1 MKKVQVDLKAIV
13 KDIRDGKTDEEIK
26 KKHNLSMTSLA
37 RIKKALMERNLISRE
52 QLKAQ
57 SGSGQPKVKS
67 INIKEFLKDFTEKS
81 DDTFLMT
88 KYNLS
93 ATRLKNIYDKLIGKG
108 LISEYEYHTRLVK
121 TPELED
127 AEASPMAAST
137 MIDLVENPATGSRA
151 SGWKVSAA
159 EIDLPDSFY
168 KDHSIGGA
176 GQTTDPQK
184 GARKGDSSV
193 VIDLVGKESCPKCG
207 HPKDPHISSKSC
219 AKCGV
224 LFSKVKK
231 QEPRTNKPKGKSG
244 SQRSN
249 DINDQDVPAKTFGS
263 KILDKL
269 KSIGKKDPYDDW

>member
-13 KDIRDGKTDEEIK
+13 RDLRNGKTDEEIK
-26 KKHNLSMTSLA
+26 KRHNLSMTSLA
-37 RIKKALMERNLISRE
+37 RIKKALLERKLISQE

-57 SGSGQPKVKS
+57 SGSSQPKVKS

-81 DDTFLMT
+81 DDTFLMD

-127 AEASPMAAST
+127 VEATPMAAST

-168 KDHSIGGA
+168 KDHSIGAENKPTEPEKGA
-176 GQTTDPQK
+176 G
-184 GARKGDSSV
+184 KGDSSV
-193 VIDLVGKESCPKCG
+193 IINLVGKESCPKCG
-207 HPKDPHISSKSC
+207 HPRDPHFASVSC

-224 LFSKVKK
+224 LFSKIKK
-231 QEPRTNKPKGKSG
+231 QGQQTKKAKRKPD
-244 SQRSN
+244 SQRSQ
-249 DINDQDVPAKTFGS
+249 DIIDQVAPTKSFGS
-263 KILDKL
+263 KLVDKL
-269 KSIGKKDPYDDW
+269 KNIVKKDPYQDW